1 MTADI
6 PVTSDSGQKENR
18 VAEGSSLRLTLSYFI
33 KTSNVDPW
41 SFTERQKMLI
51 FEWDPKKGKSNLG
64 KHGVSFD
71 EASTA
76 FKDPL
81 SLTIDD
87 PLHSND
93 EDRTVL
99 IGISYKNRI
108 LVVVH
113 TERGDNIRII
123 SARKAV
129 KKERKYYES
138 NV

>member
-1 MTADI
+1 
-6 PVTSDSGQKENR
+6 
-18 VAEGSSLRLTLSYFI
+18 
-33 KTSNVDPW
+33 
-41 SFTERQKMLI
+41 LI
-51 FEWDPKKGKSNLG
+51 FTSKKAKTNLG
-64 KHGVSFD
+64 KHGVSFE
-71 EASTA
+71 EACTA

-93 EDRTVL
+93 EKRLVL
-99 IGISYKNRI
+99 IGMSYDNRI

-113 TERGDNIRII
+113 TERGDKIRII
-123 SARKAV
+123 SARKAT